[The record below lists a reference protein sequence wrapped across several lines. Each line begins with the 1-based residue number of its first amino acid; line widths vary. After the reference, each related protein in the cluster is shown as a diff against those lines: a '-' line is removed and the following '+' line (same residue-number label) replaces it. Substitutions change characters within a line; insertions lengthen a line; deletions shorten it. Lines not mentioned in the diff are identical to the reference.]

1 MPEPIDAP
9 TLADVQYIIGRLH
22 PHERAALRP
31 WVLAKFDALGETQS
45 TLDAERPRPPEHRLR
60 RREVA

>member
-31 WVLAKFDALGETQS
+31 WVLAKFDALGEAKS
-45 TLDAERPRPPEHRLR
+45 AFDEERTRPAEHRLR
-60 RREVA
+60 GRVSS